1 MPVISSLKP
10 SNPPQPTQV
19 AQPTITTTPAAGI
32 QFFCDGCTT
41 PIPGTSARVHCLTCP
56 DYDVCANCA
65 LAERFGGTHT
75 AAHPTEV
82 YRMSGTGDSTVQPVR
97 SRAVVTY
104 TMPGAATAA
113 YAAPPAYASPG
124 TSQGGTF
131 AGESVP
137 GGVDDNISGATTGGT
152 TAGGTTS
159 AATGPTD
166 GWGPFFDADLNTSP
180 SYTALMCAIF
190 GHLDS
195 ARTGFLPPEAYS
207 RFMDDMGYPIHEN
220 IWKNAINGGNLATAD
235 TVLKRIF
242 DALGI
247 EHITQAR
254 QAPAAQHVFQSLA
267 NPPMPLLTPS
277 GLADIIAIE
286 LLSDPPAA
294 WPKFARAVQLYGLYN
309 VEPYR
314 RWGPMPRSVVPAV
327 ADPRVLAKLAVVD
340 ARVLGA
346 ANVGAQIQAAAN
358 LAAVNAIGGAQYRY

>member
-1 MPVISSLKP
+1 
-10 SNPPQPTQV
+10 
-19 AQPTITTTPAAGI
+19 
-32 QFFCDGCTT
+32 
-41 PIPGTSARVHCLTCP
+41 
-56 DYDVCANCA
+56 
-65 LAERFGGTHT
+65 
-75 AAHPTEV
+75 
-82 YRMSGTGDSTVQPVR
+82 MS
-97 SRAVVTY
+97 
-104 TMPGAATAA
+104 
-113 YAAPPAYASPG
+113 
-124 TSQGGTF
+124 
-131 AGESVP
+131 
-137 GGVDDNISGATTGGT
+137 
-152 TAGGTTS
+152 
-159 AATGPTD
+159 
-166 GWGPFFDADLNTSP
+166 
-180 SYTALMCAIF
+180 AIF

-220 IWKNAINGGNLATAD
+220 ICKLQHVLPSSTYRAYVSGKNAINGGNLATAD

-254 QAPAAQHVFQSLA
+254 QAPAVQHVFQSLA

-358 LAAVNAIGGAQYRY
+358 LAAVNAIGGTQYRY

>member
-10 SNPPQPTQV
+10 SNPPQPAQV
-19 AQPTITTTPAAGI
+19 AQPAVAATPAAGI
-32 QFFCDGCTT
+32 QFLLRRMYHADPWHLCARSLSHLPRLRCLRELCACGALWWNAHGRTPDG
-41 PIPGTSARVHCLTCP
+41 GLSH
-56 DYDVCANCA
+56 
-65 LAERFGGTHT
+65 EWHW
-75 AAHPTEV
+75 
-82 YRMSGTGDSTVQPVR
+82 DSTVQPVR

-104 TMPGAATAA
+104 TMPGAANAA
-113 YAAPPAYASPG
+113 YAAPPAYTSPG

-131 AGESVP
+131 AGQSVP

-166 GWGPFFDADLNTSP
+166 GWGPFFDTDLNPSP
-180 SYTALMCAIF
+180 AYTALMSTIF

-207 RFMDDMGYPIHEN
+207 RFADDMGYPTHEN
-220 IWKNAINGGNLATAD
+220 IWKNAGGAGNPSTAD
-235 TVLKRIF
+235 AVFKRVLDF
-242 DALGI
+242 CGI

-254 QAPAAQHVFQSLA
+254 TAPENLQLIQALA
-267 NPPMPLLTPS
+267 GMANLPMPLLTS
-277 GLADIIAIE
+277 RGLADLMALE

-309 VEPYR
+309 IEP
-314 RWGPMPRSVVPAV
+314 VVPAV
-327 ADPRVLAKLAVVD
+327 ADPRVLAKLAGLN
-340 ARVLGA
+340 AQVLGA

-358 LAAVNAIGGAQYRY
+358 LAAVNAIGGNAVSRVFDEI